1 MFLKG
6 NSLRVC
12 GVELELL
19 KRTIFEVLLK
29 PSSFT
34 VNCGSE
40 AISRFSLVL
49 LRLKMQLLWAFGLNT
64 TLASKVSPLALFRKS
79 LVLSV

>member
-1 MFLKG
+1 M
-6 NSLRVC
+6 C

-34 VNCGSE
+34 VKYGSE
-40 AISRFSLVL
+40 VISRFSLVL
-49 LRLKMQLLWAFGLNT
+49 LRLKVQFLWALGLNT
-64 TLASKVSPLALFRKS
+64 TLASKVFPLALFRKS
-79 LVLSV
+79 LALSV